1 MNLREVVFKKCAE
14 CGRELPEKDIMPS
27 GLCTGCS
34 LKLIEIFLL
43 TPDKITEKIRAHQRR
58 EHNDPCFG
66 TGKKE
71 TCVWRK
77 DCEWQSICDVEVK
90 AKAGKEVV

>member
-1 MNLREVVFKKCAE
+1 MALREVAFKKCAE

-71 TCVWRK
+71 TCVVYGERIANGRVFAMWK
-77 DCEWQSICDVEVK
+77 
-90 AKAGKEVV
+90 

>member
-66 TGKKE
+66 TSKKE
-71 TCVWRK
+71 ICGQIH
-77 DCEWQSICDVEVK
+77 CEWQSICDQGVAETAV
-90 AKAGKEVV
+90 